1 MKTAV
6 FIVKLLAGLPFSSV
20 TTCYCAVGK
29 KISPNVDTP
38 VAMMQEVWLQKK
50 PLMQLWLMLMANKK

>member
-6 FIVKLLAGLPFSSV
+6 FIVKLLAGLPFSSMM
-20 TTCYCAVGK
+20 TCYCAVGK

-38 VAMMQEVWLQKK
+38 VAMMQEV
-50 PLMQLWLMLMANKK
+50 